1 MFTSGTTGR
10 SKGVIKQNA
19 ADYFS
24 ARGLLEV
31 VSATAG
37 KSVESL
43 SEDTFFSCLPL
54 FHSNAQVL
62 SGYPALVAGGRV
74 AYTERFSS
82 SRFWQQIIDAE
93 ATIFNS
99 IGAVSYFIWN
109 IPTSDL
115 DRAHKVH
122 TCFAAPAPRDIY
134 NEFQERFGVKFI
146 EGYGLTETGMATYMD
161 PTKPG
166 VPGSMGKAN
175 PGYEVTIVEPG
186 TDRPLPPDTP
196 GEIVVDMKIPNIVM
210 RAYYGMPEK
219 TAEDFRNLKLHTGD
233 LGRMDE
239 EGYFYFMDRVKDY
252 IRRRGENVSSME
264 VERQVCDHPNIKEA
278 AAIGVKAGEGAS
290 SEDEIMIVC
299 IPEGD
304 GPGPG
309 RADPLDGRADPVLH
323 GAALHPLRG
332 HPAQDPDR
340 ARPEG
345 EAARARASPP
355 TRSIVRPPASRSSA
369 RAACQRSSATGR
381 TCPGPG
387 RPWGRSSPS
396 SGVRGGRGRRP
407 WPRRPSTRTPSR
419 WPTRPA
425 SAALATGAPA
435 PAHRHQRHPV
445 GALRPAE
452 AVGHPGARPRHPGR
466 RAPLDIGGGPAALL
480 DAFEIAAALSAA
492 DGQPALVVASDHLV
506 SYEERVCDLLSAGG
520 ATAFLVGVGRLRPP
534 GAERPR
540 RARGLRRL
548 APGHRARGALP
559 PRGALRRLRR
569 HDPEALAALER
580 DHRARHLRLRGGRR
594 QPAPP
599 ADPARAGQGRA
610 WRPSS
615 SAQTSFVGEIGN
627 LGAASVGRRPG
638 ARPRPGRAGPAPA
651 GARLRRRRGDRA
663 GHRGHVGVP
672 ATGHRRADPGRG
684 DFDLCTYYRWTRGR
698 QAEPH

>member
-1 MFTSGTTGR
+1 MAEWSDWYAREDPTTWVLAEVLKRRAAEHPDRDYLKFADAPWVSYGEINARSNRIANALIARGVAPGESVSVMLPNCEEFIPVWFGILKAGAVMSSINTAYKGDFLSWTINLVESKALVISDQYLDRLDLIKAELPALERVIVWGSGQREGPDPALPHEPLTELMAAPDSEPEGIAYSWTDDARIMFTSGTTGR

-74 AYTERFSS
+74 AYVERFSS
-82 SRFWQQIIDAE
+82 SRFWQQVIDAE

-109 IPTSDL
+109 IPPSEL

-233 LGRMDE
+233 LGRMDAD
-239 EGYFYFMDRVKDY
+239 GYFYFMDRVKDY

-264 VERQVCDHPNIKEA
+264 VEKQVSDHPGIKEA

-290 SEDEIMIVC
+290 SEDEIMVVC

-304 GPGPG
+304 AP
-309 RADPLDGRADPVLH
+309 DPAELTHWLAERIPYFMVPRYIRFVEVL
-323 GAALHPLRG
+323 PKTPTERVQKVKLREEG
-332 HPAQDPDR
+332 ITPDTFDR
-340 ARPEG
+340 
-345 EAARARASPP
+345 EAAGITIKR
-355 TRSIVRPPASRSSA
+355 
-369 RAACQRSSATGR
+369 
-381 TCPGPG
+381 
-387 RPWGRSSPS
+387 
-396 SGVRGGRGRRP
+396 
-407 WPRRPSTRTPSR
+407 
-419 WPTRPA
+419 
-425 SAALATGAPA
+425 
-435 PAHRHQRHPV
+435 
-445 GALRPAE
+445 
-452 AVGHPGARPRHPGR
+452 
-466 RAPLDIGGGPAALL
+466 
-480 DAFEIAAALSAA
+480 
-492 DGQPALVVASDHLV
+492 
-506 SYEERVCDLLSAGG
+506 
-520 ATAFLVGVGRLRPP
+520 
-534 GAERPR
+534 
-540 RARGLRRL
+540 
-548 APGHRARGALP
+548 
-559 PRGALRRLRR
+559 
-569 HDPEALAALER
+569 
-580 DHRARHLRLRGGRR
+580 
-594 QPAPP
+594 
-599 ADPARAGQGRA
+599 
-610 WRPSS
+610 
-615 SAQTSFVGEIGN
+615 
-627 LGAASVGRRPG
+627 
-638 ARPRPGRAGPAPA
+638 
-651 GARLRRRRGDRA
+651 
-663 GHRGHVGVP
+663 
-672 ATGHRRADPGRG
+672 
-684 DFDLCTYYRWTRGR
+684 
-698 QAEPH
+698 